1 MYDVLM
7 ESVVRA
13 QVVPFDPTAWT
24 IYGPLGVICGWLF
37 WKNSR
42 LEDRIDKLIT
52 DHKVEIAAKDVVIL
66 QLQNSRLED
75 QKTLI
80 PLTHSLTTVLEMQAE
95 SRK

>member
-1 MYDVLM
+1 M

-13 QVVPFDPTAWT
+13 QALPFDPSAWT
-24 IYGPLGVICGWLF
+24 IWGPLGVISGWLF

-52 DHKVEIAAKDVVIL
+52 DHKVELAAKDVVIL
-66 QLQNSRLED
+66 QLQTSRLED

-80 PLTHSLTTVLEMQAE
+80 PLAHSMTTALEMVQTE
-95 SRK
+95 SKK